1 MSRKT
6 SKTAPIRCLGSVT
19 RHFEVGHREKRI
31 AIAAT
36 HTAVCEFRRRIVIEG
51 ATTRCDSVW
60 GVKTTSMASDDGS
73 RGYIRPFAQS
83 RRGVFLAVIAPLA
96 IVVVAY
102 NGRKTTFRH
111 ANLAHVHHA
120 IGPVH
125 FATGSM
131 PEGGFPT
138 GTLDGEERSVAAPGL
153 LAAAGVASAADL
165 VRHVA
170 EL

>member
-1 MSRKT
+1 
-6 SKTAPIRCLGSVT
+6 
-19 RHFEVGHREKRI
+19 
-31 AIAAT
+31 
-36 HTAVCEFRRRIVIEG
+36 
-51 ATTRCDSVW
+51 
-60 GVKTTSMASDDGS
+60 MASDDGS

-83 RRGVFLAVIAPLA
+83 RRGAFFAVIAPLA

-138 GTLDGEERSVAAPGL
+138 GTLDSEERSVAAPGL
-153 LAAAGVASAADL
+153 LAAPGVAPAADL
-165 VRHVA
+165 VRHVV
-170 EL
+170 ELGPDVDFPLGDCTRGACGLSCAGLAGCVRF